1 MIEPKGTFGLQ
12 FAEYKN
18 YLYCL
23 FVIFTLAAFTIFL
36 KNNIHAFSFESLR
49 YANVFLYTF
58 IFIFNARRNGL
69 LSFYSIFLIFLFVF
83 IFSRYFIGLFDNY
96 HIDSYCHLNSN
107 IDTYRITSII
117 NFSFLLSS
125 FIPSLFFK
133 AEYKLKLKNHFELEN
148 ITKQLIFLLLPFHF
162 FFLSVYA
169 YQILTNDISLV
180 YLNSEELIF
189 KMNGLSPLNLSFK
202 LLSLLLM
209 GYFCSLPKRIDKKI
223 VILSSLAY
231 FIFFIIGFK
240 KIFVGYL
247 FFLLWYL
254 SIIKK
259 IDKRYII
266 LLLILIPLVIF
277 SNSIR
282 YFNLFGFSIFSFDI
296 FKFLFQNSQT
306 YCVFNYYFFFE
317 IDNQPIIPILSP
329 ITDRVTSL
337 ASAFGYDVDLKFNLS
352 NFISKT
358 LNPNHPAN
366 GTGTAFFI
374 EVYDFFGLVMGSSF
388 IFILFHLFHLF
399 QRAVYSKR
407 FYLFFSFLFIPF
419 IVMLPRGYVLSILI
433 PFIFMLFFYKVILG
447 FFNHNVHDKKNK

>member
-1 MIEPKGTFGLQ
+1 MQ

-23 FVIFTLAAFTIFL
+23 FVTFTLVAFTLFL
-36 KNNIHAFSFESLR
+36 KNNIHAFSFELLR

-58 IFIFNARRNGL
+58 IFIFNVRRNGL

-83 IFSRYFIGLFDNY
+83 IYSRYFIGLLDNY
-96 HIDSYCHLNSN
+96 HIDSYCHLNSD
-107 IDTYRITSII
+107 IYTYRITSII

-133 AEYKLKLKNHFELEN
+133 AEYKFKLKNHFELEN

-189 KMNGLSPLNLSFK
+189 KMNGLSPLNISFK

-209 GYFCSLPKRIDKKI
+209 GYICSLPKRIDKKI

-259 IDKRYII
+259 IDKKYII
-266 LLLILIPLVIF
+266 LLLILIPLAIL

-282 YFNLFGFSIFSFDI
+282 FFNLFGIDTISLDM
-296 FKFLFQNSQT
+296 FKFLLQNSQT
-306 YCVFNYYFFFE
+306 YCVFNYYFFF
-317 IDNQPIIPILSP
+317 DVDKQSIIPILSP
-329 ITDRVTSL
+329 ITDRLTNL
-337 ASAFGYDVDLKFNLS
+337 LSAFSLDVDLKYNLS
-352 NFISKT
+352 NYISRAIR
-358 LNPNHPAN
+358 PNLLTT

-374 EVYDFFGLVMGSSF
+374 EVYDYFGLVKGSLF
-388 IFILFHLFHLF
+388 VNILFYLFHFF
-399 QRAVYSKR
+399 QKAVYSKR
-407 FYLFFSFLFIPF
+407 FYLFFSFLFIPYL
-419 IVMLPRGYVLSILI
+419 VMLPRGYVLSILI
-433 PFIFMLFFYKVILG
+433 PFVFMLFFYKIILRLS
-447 FFNHNVHDKKNK
+447 NHIPMMKK